1 MNSLVLL
8 IIAVVVFL
16 AAYIGYGGWLVKKWG
31 IDPKRKTPAET
42 KFDNVDYVPTDA
54 KVLLGH
60 HFSSI
65 AGAGPITGPIL
76 ASVFGWLPVYLW
88 ILVGSVFIG
97 GVHDF
102 GALFASIRHEGKSIG
117 EIIRTN
123 IGRRGK
129 MLFNFFAYATL
140 ILVVAAFTSICAS
153 TFAFDIA
160 APEKIIGAQAGTAS
174 VLFIIL
180 AVLFGFFVYRKH
192 ANLGIAT
199 IIGVA
204 LLFICIYVGY
214 KFPILKL
221 SQNAWN
227 IILIVYIALASILPV
242 WILLQPRDYLC
253 SFLLYAMLVGGII
266 GLLLYR
272 PTIVAP
278 AYVSFEV
285 NGQTLFPFLF
295 VTVACGAIS
304 GFHSLVS
311 SGTTAKQIRSE
322 KDAKLIGYGSM
333 LIEGIVAV
341 IALITV
347 CYVAN
352 AEGTPTAIFA
362 AGLSQFMSK
371 FGLSVEIG
379 QVFVTLAFSAFALTS
394 LDTAT
399 RIGRY
404 VFQEMFDEASEPVK
418 KVFAHPMTATVIT
431 VGLSSLILGY
441 GYTKIWPVFGAANQL
456 LGALA
461 LLAITSWLA
470 NTKRK
475 SLMTAIPM
483 IFMFAVTVAALS
495 LLIKQYVFAAEPN
508 YILGVIAIIL
518 FILAIWIIV
527 EAVLKLVKPSQKD
540 VKVSK

>member
-8 IIAVVVFL
+8 FIAVIVFL
-16 AAYIGYGGWLVKKWG
+16 GAYVGYGGWLVKKWG
-31 IDPKRKTPAET
+31 LDPKRKTPSET

-76 ASVFGWLPVYLW
+76 ASIFGWLPVYLW
-88 ILVGSVFIG
+88 ILFGSVFIG

-117 EIIRTN
+117 EIIRIN

-129 MLFNFFAYATL
+129 IVFNFFAYATL

-153 TFAFDIA
+153 TFAFDA
-160 APEKIIGAQAGTAS
+160 TAPEKLTGAQAGTAS

-204 LLFICIYVGY
+204 LLFLCIFVGY

-221 SQNAWN
+221 SQNTWN
-227 IILIVYIALASILPV
+227 VILMIYIAVASILPV

-253 SFLLYAMLVGGII
+253 SFLLYAMLAGGII

-278 AYVSFEV
+278 AYAGFEV
-285 NGQTLFPFLF
+285 GGQTLFPFLF

-311 SGTTAKQIRSE
+311 SGTTAKQIKSE
-322 KDAKLIGYGSM
+322 KDARLIGYGSM

-347 CYVAN
+347 CYVAK

-362 AGLSQFMSK
+362 AGLSEFMSK

-379 QVFVTLAFSAFALTS
+379 KVFVTLAFSAFALTS

-404 VFQEMFDEASEPVK
+404 IFQEMFDEASEPVK
-418 KVFAHPMTATVIT
+418 KVFANPVTATVIT
-431 VGLSSLILGY
+431 VGLSTIILGY

-470 NTKRK
+470 NTNRK
-475 SLMTAIPM
+475 SIMTAIPM
-483 IFMFAVTVAALS
+483 VFMFAVTVAALI
-495 LLIKQYVFAAEPN
+495 LLIKQYVFGGEPN
-508 YILGVIAIIL
+508 YILGVIAVIL
-518 FILAIWIIV
+518 FALAIWIIV
-527 EAVLKLVKPSQKD
+527 EAILKFTKRTSKNNVKM
-540 VKVSK
+540 